1 MWCDEIETGGKWVS
15 RPIKPGSAER
25 RTIHNV
31 ASFVI
36 VLGIVLIEA
45 GATNVVEVAFE
56 QSIVGFADMCWKAV
70 SQGAWFPEDDIA
82 CAGSTHDRPTMIR
95 HKSTTT
101 IGLYLCIWSE

>member
-31 ASFVI
+31 AGFVI

-56 QSIVGFADMCWKAV
+56 QSIVSFADMCWKAV
-70 SQGAWFPEDDIA
+70 SADSAPELWLRLEPDHP
-82 CAGSTHDRPTMIR
+82 C
-95 HKSTTT
+95 
-101 IGLYLCIWSE
+101 L